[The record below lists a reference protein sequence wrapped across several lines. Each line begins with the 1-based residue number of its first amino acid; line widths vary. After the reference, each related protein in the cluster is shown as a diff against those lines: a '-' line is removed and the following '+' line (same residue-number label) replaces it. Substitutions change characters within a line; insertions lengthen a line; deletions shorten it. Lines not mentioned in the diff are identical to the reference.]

1 MIDSN
6 HPFNRPE
13 FTLKKHLPKKR
24 LIVIVGVV
32 LLSAVVGGVLYF
44 FRENLFNASQEATPD
59 TSQQLRDDVD
69 ETALSK
75 AVASANTHVA
85 DGDTTKAVQVI
96 DEAIEAT
103 NSPAQKA
110 ALYRNKATVIAN
122 KDTPA
127 AIKAAEQSVALSPN
141 FENTAYLAEL
151 YERNG
156 DTEKAIEYYGKT
168 IALFN
173 QIKRAE
179 QGGPVDASLYQMRI
193 DRLRGQ

>member
-13 FTLKKHLPKKR
+13 FTLKKYWPKKR
-24 LIVIVGVV
+24 LIIVACVV
-32 LLSAVVGGVLYF
+32 LVLAVAGGLVYF
-44 FRENLFNASQEATPD
+44 FREPLFNASQVDSP
-59 TSQQLRDDVD
+59 QQVSGDVD
-69 ETALSK
+69 EAALSK
-75 AVASANTHVA
+75 AAASASTHVA
-85 DGDTTKAVQVI
+85 DGNTTKAVQVI
-96 DEAIEAT
+96 DEAIKGT
-103 NSPAQKA
+103 SSPAQKA
-110 ALYRNKATVIAN
+110 ALYLNKAMIVAS

-127 AIKAAEQSVALSPN
+127 AIKAAEQSVALKPN

-168 IALFN
+168 IALLN

-179 QGGPVDASLYQMRI
+179 EGGPIDASLYQKRI